1 MAKRKTE
8 ITPGHA
14 KEILDKHNPERKDF
28 HALHSSDVEGLH
40 SAGKALGYKK
50 SATSPGSYGR
60 AFHSHLEKIERR
72 GKLKEE
78 IQNMVDAVLLGNKG
92 DAQDIFTKL
101 MSQGVADALADRRK
115 EIAANLFQEASAG
128 DEDDE
133 SEEDDETELTPEQ
146 KEILDSLSD
155 EEIDALLD
163 AEDFDEDEITEA
175 VAEINEGFDE
185 ILEAWTDFDDEEKTE
200 YLVQIDELASKAIGS
215 FKLNRKVDVIKED
228 WDKMSHEA
236 KELVLHGDNTSHLHF
251 QSHQPIMANLKK
263 KAAKGKYDHEKA
275 KKLWSY
281 HADRV
286 AQSYHKE
293 HGSPHVKWHHAF
305 PTKVRKEAAK
315 HWADHNRDEIEDK

>member
-1 MAKRKTE
+1 MAKRK
-8 ITPGHA
+8 
-14 KEILDKHNPERKDF
+14 
-28 HALHSSDVEGLH
+28 
-40 SAGKALGYKK
+40 
-50 SATSPGSYGR
+50 SYGR

-101 MSQGVADALADRRK
+101 MTQGVADALADRRK
-115 EIAANLFQEASAG
+115 EIAANLFQEAAAGG

-133 SEEDDETELTPEQ
+133 SGEDDEVELTPEQ

-163 AEDFDEDEITEA
+163 DEDWAEDEIAEA

-185 ILEAWTDFDDEEKTE
+185 ILEAWADFDDEEKTE
-200 YLVQIDELASKAIGS
+200 YLVQIDELSKKTLGS
-215 FKLNRKVDVIKED
+215 YIKKAGYNVTAQQWSADKSGGHTAKTSEKQQKRVGGIAKAVDKLVKNKKNSLKEGLIKED
-228 WDKMSHEA
+228 LDKLSHEA
-236 KELVLHGDNTSHLHF
+236 RELVLHGDNTSHLYF

-315 HWADHNRDEIEDK
+315 HWADDNRDEIEDK